1 MTALAEIDTTNLLT
15 VLGVLAA
22 VGALISPTSK
32 LQLRFCLTR
41 LDWALGIAILLLIH
55 YLVFAPVLVELGIYY
70 SFGPWR
76 WGLSSSSAVYLLLL
90 VGAVYFIW
98 RTRSPALVP
107 SKLQIFRELVEN
119 FAFTKRYVELVSHV
133 EPHLPKLIRMT
144 QEEGRLVN
152 WIDRINHVPLDPK
165 KFILGEKE
173 PEPSAWRRRLANALG
188 LLRLW
193 ALRQDRPR
201 TQAREVIRTLITSP
215 ELTRYVAVSHPY
227 YCIKLLDSDDALM
240 SDFIDEC
247 VDAMLDAPGSRLYVE
262 LKNNRNL
269 KRGSRLA
276 LPDENRLLR
285 YFFANAAKA
294 ARSGVD
300 HAIGESL
307 LRRLNED
314 SRLAA
319 KLNEPLNSYADQGKF
334 RCPINSGIT
343 MFEIMVHEGLHQGV
357 QDHMW
362 LHYFS
367 HFARAITKQMAPPN
381 PDLEYLEWP
390 TPLHYLLSRLVSI
403 ALDWV
408 TQPRHVD
415 GSEFPKDSES
425 GSGFDRLYISKEASK
440 CLGEMLQ
447 VIMLCT
453 NISDKFKHYLFEQV
467 IRDHNKLQA
476 DSDLAELAKVLRVA
490 VIFGKDWPTSPEY
503 RTEISAQY
511 QQLDYHVKEKAA
523 LFGQDLQ
530 YAYAESL
537 KV

>member
-55 YLVFAPVLVELGIYY
+55 YLVFAPVLVELGLYY

-107 SKLQIFRELVEN
+107 SKLQVFRELVEN

-133 EPHLPKLIRMT
+133 EPQLPKLIRMT

-152 WIDRINHVPLDPK
+152 WIDRINHVPFDPK
-165 KFILGEKE
+165 RFILGEKE
-173 PEPSAWRRRLANALG
+173 PEPSAWRRGLAKALG
-188 LLRLW
+188 PLRLW

-201 TQAREVIRTLITSP
+201 TQAREIMQTLVTSP

-227 YCIKLLDSDDALM
+227 YCIKLLDSDEALI

-276 LPDENRLLR
+276 LPEGNRLLR
-285 YFFANAAKA
+285 YFFANAEKA

-300 HAIGESL
+300 RAVGESL
-307 LRRLNED
+307 LRRINED
-314 SRLAA
+314 SKLAV
-319 KLNEPLNSYADQGKF
+319 KLNEPLNSYADQGKY

-343 MFEIMVHEGLHQGV
+343 MFEIMVHEGIHQGV

-367 HFARAITKQMAPPN
+367 HFARAITKQMAPSN

-390 TPLHYLLSRLVSI
+390 TPLHYLLYRLVSVG
-403 ALDWV
+403 LGWV
-408 TQPRHVD
+408 MQPKYVD
-415 GSEFPKDSES
+415 GSEFPKDLQPEL
-425 GSGFDRLYISKEASK
+425 GIDRLYISKEAVK
-440 CLGEMLQ
+440 CLSETLQ
-447 VIMLCT
+447 VIMLCA

-467 IRDHNKLQA
+467 VRSHSKLQV
-476 DSDLAELAKVLRVA
+476 DTDLVELAKVFRVA
-490 VIFGKDWPTSPEY
+490 VIFGKDWSTSPEY
-503 RTEISAQY
+503 RAEMLAHY

-530 YAYAESL
+530 RAYAESH
-537 KV
+537 KT